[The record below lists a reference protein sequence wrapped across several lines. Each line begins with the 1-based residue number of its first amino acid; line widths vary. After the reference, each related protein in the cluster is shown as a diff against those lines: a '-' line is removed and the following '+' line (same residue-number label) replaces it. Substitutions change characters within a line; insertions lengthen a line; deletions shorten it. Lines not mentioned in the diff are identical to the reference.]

1 MFFTKRSLLPCL
13 ILSLLILSS
22 NAFQKR
28 KTANFDTLL
37 PYTDMNYYHL
47 YNHKSGMKV
56 LLIQNQNSLVSGASM
71 VIDAGV
77 NKEDP
82 NIYGLAHFTEHM
94 MFIGSQK
101 YPEPSKFVDFVSLNG
116 GRFNGFTETT
126 KTAFFYKINKNK
138 FRESFDIFS
147 SVFINPKFD
156 EKYIE
161 KEINSV
167 NSEYERNVQI
177 DSRRKDL
184 IIKDISNKNS
194 IFHKF
199 STGNLDTL
207 RIDNLRSKV
216 VNFFNS
222 NYISK
227 NMFLILYS
235 PDSIN
240 EMKDLVEETFDSFDR
255 KGNNEPT
262 VEPFTEQ
269 PFITNQIGKIIFY
282 ETINDH
288 QDLDIRFYLDN
299 FPSSFPDNFG
309 IYYQIIFNY
318 KGKGSISD
326 ILIEK
331 GYITSIEAQ
340 LSKGTRQFSFFVIH
354 GRLTQKGIANLE
366 DVISDIFAYLE
377 KLKTIVLNK
386 KLYQYIK
393 KSTYLS
399 FFFKKSKLSTLKL
412 FSDLAS
418 KLYYFDLKYLFAGN
432 RLLGPYK
439 KMQIIDFGNKLN
451 LRNAI
456 IVVGNKDFSNNNQ
469 YSNLVVN
476 YHQGF
481 DFQEKYYMGKYSV
494 FNINMNFSQNIKDKL
509 EKVVFPTINIKKKMP
524 KNINLVKKC
533 KKEEGKSKRQCI
545 KMLIKDKKDL
555 TPEKLE
561 IESKYPGVNLI
572 PYYKQDR
579 SFLIDKSN
587 IYIKFNLNYNPDD
600 ISFGVNIR
608 LYVFAIFQALRNDF
622 YEETLRQ
629 NSFQIKGNVRGYTL
643 KLFSYSSNLEE
654 LTLST
659 LEKIKKIALNQN
671 EFNTVKEN
679 MLIELKAQTNV
690 VPLSTAYVAFN
701 NLMDSRSI
709 TQEKLIDFI
718 EKQMTYE
725 QFIKFCSEM
734 YNNGSITTLIHGAIS
749 SDKAYSINEKIGKMF
764 GENIPVNKEKIRGTS
779 KSLKIDFNG
788 KKYTFRINK
797 IHNYNVNNGIMNLYY
812 IGEDNYENFIKTHLV
827 KEVCGYI
834 YFTELRL
841 KQQLGYIAKGNVFQ
855 SSDKLF
861 FLIKVQG
868 STKDPNE
875 MNQRIDNLLLKM
887 NQRILDVTDE
897 KLSEAKSKIKRML
910 LPKDKNL
917 RARTNLIWDNI
928 LNQDF
933 TSQEEKRKEGEG
945 ILSQITKQDLISFF
959 NEHFLTP
966 AHFGKLSIQVYKKG
980 NARLR
985 RSIVPNGDEIVID
998 DVEYFRRNNAK
1009 NKY

>member
-13 ILSLLILSS
+13 IFSLIILSS
-22 NAFQKR
+22 QAFQKR

-94 MFIGSQK
+94 MFLGSQK
-101 YPEPSKFVDFVSLNG
+101 YPDPTKFVDFISLNG

-126 KTAFFYKINKNK
+126 KTAFFYKIDKNK
-138 FRESFDIFS
+138 FKESFDIFS
-147 SVFINPKFD
+147 SVFINPRFD

-161 KEINSV
+161 KEVNSV

-184 IIKDISNKNS
+184 IIRDISNKNS

-199 STGNLDTL
+199 STGNLETL

-227 NMFLILYS
+227 NMFLVLYS
-235 PDSIN
+235 SDSIN
-240 EMKDLVEETFDSFDR
+240 EMKDLVEATFNSFDR
-255 KGNNEPT
+255 KANNEPT

-269 PFITNQIGKIIFY
+269 PFVTNQIGKIIFY

-288 QDLDIRFYLDN
+288 QDIDIRFYLDK

-309 IYYQIIFNY
+309 VYFQIIFNY

-331 GYITSIEAQ
+331 GYIISIEAH
-340 LSKGTRQFSFFVIH
+340 LSKGTRQFSFFVVH
-354 GRLTQKGIANLE
+354 GKLTEKGIINLE
-366 DVISDIFAYLE
+366 EVISDIFAYLE
-377 KLKTIVLNK
+377 KLKSIVLNK

-399 FFFKKSKLSTLKL
+399 YFFKKNKISALNL
-412 FSDLAS
+412 FSDIAS

-432 RLLGPYK
+432 RLLGSYK
-439 KMQIIDFGNKLN
+439 KKQIIDFGNKLN
-451 LRNAI
+451 LKNAI
-456 IVVGNKDFSNNNQ
+456 IVVGNKNFPTNSR
-469 YSNLVVN
+469 YSNLVVK

-481 DFQEKYYMGKYSV
+481 DIQEKYYMGKYSV
-494 FNINMNFSQNIKDKL
+494 FDINLNFSQIISNKL
-509 EKVVFPTINIKKKMP
+509 EKIVFPTINIKKIMP
-524 KNINLVKKC
+524 KNINLIKKC
-533 KKEEGKSKRQCI
+533 KKDEGISKRQCI
-545 KMLIKDKKDL
+545 KMLIQDKKDL
-555 TPEKLE
+555 TPEKLK
-561 IESKYPGVNLI
+561 IEQKHSGVNLTA
-572 PYYKQDR
+572 YYKQDR

-600 ISFGVNIR
+600 ISFGANIR
-608 LYVFAIFQALRNDF
+608 LYVFAIFHSLRNDF

-629 NSFQIKGNVRGYTL
+629 NSFQIKGNNRGYTL

-654 LTLST
+654 LTIST
-659 LEKIKKIALNQN
+659 LEKIKGIALNQN

-679 MLIELKAQTNV
+679 MLIELKSQTNV

-701 NLMDSRSI
+701 NLIDSRGI
-709 TQEKLIDFI
+709 TQQRLIDFI

-725 QFIKFCSEM
+725 QFIKFCFEM
-734 YNNGSITTLIHGAIS
+734 YNNVSITTLTHGAIN
-749 SDKAYSINEKIGKMF
+749 SDKAFSINEKIRKIF
-764 GENIPVNKEKIRGTS
+764 GGNTTTNKEKISGAS
-779 KSLKIDFNG
+779 KPLKIDFTG
-788 KKYTFRINK
+788 KKYIFRINK
-797 IHNYNVNNGIMNLYY
+797 SHNYNVNNGIMNLYY
-812 IGEDNYENFIKTHLV
+812 IGENNYENFIKTHLV

-834 YFTELRL
+834 SFTELRL
-841 KQQLGYIAKGNVFQ
+841 KQQLGYIAKGSVFQ
-855 SSDKLF
+855 SNSILF

-868 STKDPNE
+868 STKDPSE
-875 MNQRIDNLLLKM
+875 MNQRIDNLLIKM
-887 NQRILDVTDE
+887 NKRILDVTNE
-897 KLSEAKSKIKRML
+897 KLSEAKNKIKRL
-910 LPKDKNL
+910 FFPKDINL
-917 RARTNLIWDNI
+917 KARTNLIWDNI
-928 LNQDF
+928 LNDDF
-933 TSQEEKRKEGEG
+933 TSQEEERKKGED

-959 NEHFLTP
+959 KEHFLAP
-966 AHFGKLSIQVYKKG
+966 ANLGKLSIQVYKKG
-980 NARLR
+980 NTRLR
-985 RSIVPNGDEIVID
+985 RSVAPNKEEIVID
-998 DVEYFRRNNAK
+998 DIEYFRRNNAN
-1009 NKY
+1009 NK